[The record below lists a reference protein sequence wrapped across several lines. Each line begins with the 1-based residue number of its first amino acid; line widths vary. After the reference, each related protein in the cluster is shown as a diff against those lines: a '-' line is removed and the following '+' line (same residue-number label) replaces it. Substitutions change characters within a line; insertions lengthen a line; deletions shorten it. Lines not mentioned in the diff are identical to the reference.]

1 MQKTT
6 EQKAAGRPA
15 RLNYKMKT
23 QLQLYAL
30 LAPVLILIFIFCYL
44 PLYGL
49 LIAFQD
55 WYPGMPFLDFT
66 GATKWVGLKHF
77 ISFFQN
83 PYFWRLIKNTLVLS
97 ALNLGVAF
105 WIPIGFAL
113 LINELRLVKF
123 KKFAQTAS
131 YLPYFISSVVVAG
144 MALSFLSSDGIIN
157 KLIVLLG
164 GEPFLLNMKPQYF
177 PIVYT
182 LINIWRNFGWGSI
195 LYLSSMASID
205 TALYEAASLDGANR
219 WHKMWH
225 ITLPSIKPTIVVMLI
240 MGVGGIC
247 TSLNV
252 SPLLACMASGPA
264 CINASGNKHLFKQLN
279 QFTPPLL
286 VMFFVLSGMR
296 LSIPSLAAAGVIG
309 IVYFLVRIAGK
320 YTGSALGAAV
330 THASPEIRRYFG
342 LALIPQAGVSI
353 GLAVLGQRMLP
364 AESGQLLSTIILSS
378 GLLYEMVGPA
388 CAKASI
394 KLSGSVPGKAAAGK
408 ADAGKADAGKA
419 SVGKA
424 SAGKADAEKAAA
436 GKVIAG
442 SSSASGPD
450 IAKADGVEQPVH
462 KAGAAALEEQTR
474 KKAPDTGNDTNDTV
488 SAQQV
493 RPRHAVV

>member
-1 MQKTT
+1 MALFLSNLG
-6 EQKAAGRPA
+6 AAGIILTIAVMLASGFLLTRITK
-15 RLNYKMKT
+15 RLHLPNVTGYIIAGVIIGPWCLNLVPSQYIGQMDFITDLALAFIAFGVGKYFKLSSLKANGKKM
-23 QLQLYAL
+23 
-30 LAPVLILIFIFCYL
+30 VILTLFESLTAGIFI
-44 PLYGL
+44 
-49 LIAFQD
+49 
-55 WYPGMPFLDFT
+55 
-66 GATKWVGLKHF
+66 
-77 ISFFQN
+77 
-83 PYFWRLIKNTLVLS
+83 
-97 ALNLGVAF
+97 
-105 WIPIGFAL
+105 
-113 LINELRLVKF
+113 
-123 KKFAQTAS
+123 
-131 YLPYFISSVVVAG
+131 
-144 MALSFLSSDGIIN
+144 
-157 KLIVLLG
+157 
-164 GEPFLLNMKPQYF
+164 
-177 PIVYT
+177 
-182 LINIWRNFGWGSI
+182 
-195 LYLSSMASID
+195 
-205 TALYEAASLDGANR
+205 
-219 WHKMWH
+219 
-225 ITLPSIKPTIVVMLI
+225 TIVMLI
-240 MGVGGIC
+240 MGLSLSFSLLLGAIGCATAPASTIMTIRQYKARGPFVDTILQVVALDDAVSLIAFSVCAAFVQASSSNGSVTVSQIAFPVLFNLLALALGGLSGVVLSRLIHKRRSKDHSLVLACVTIMGVAGIC

-252 SPLLACMASGPA
+252 SPLLACMASGTA
-264 CINASGNKHLFKQLN
+264 YINASGNKHLFKQLN

-450 IAKADGVEQPVH
+450 TAKADGVEPSVH
-462 KAGAAALEEQTR
+462 KAGAAALEQQTR
-474 KKAPDTGNDTNDTV
+474 KKAPDTGNDTDDTV

>member
-1 MQKTT
+1 MALFLSNLG
-6 EQKAAGRPA
+6 AAGIILTIAVMLASGFLLTRFTK
-15 RLNYKMKT
+15 RLHLPNVTGYIIAGVIIGPWCLNLVPSQYIEQMDFITDLALAFIAFGVGKYFKLSSLKANGKKM
-23 QLQLYAL
+23 
-30 LAPVLILIFIFCYL
+30 VILTLFESLTAGIFI
-44 PLYGL
+44 
-49 LIAFQD
+49 
-55 WYPGMPFLDFT
+55 
-66 GATKWVGLKHF
+66 
-77 ISFFQN
+77 
-83 PYFWRLIKNTLVLS
+83 
-97 ALNLGVAF
+97 
-105 WIPIGFAL
+105 
-113 LINELRLVKF
+113 
-123 KKFAQTAS
+123 
-131 YLPYFISSVVVAG
+131 
-144 MALSFLSSDGIIN
+144 
-157 KLIVLLG
+157 
-164 GEPFLLNMKPQYF
+164 
-177 PIVYT
+177 
-182 LINIWRNFGWGSI
+182 
-195 LYLSSMASID
+195 
-205 TALYEAASLDGANR
+205 
-219 WHKMWH
+219 
-225 ITLPSIKPTIVVMLI
+225 TIVMLI
-240 MGVGGIC
+240 MGLSLSFSLLLGAIGCATAPASTIMTIRQYKARGPFVDTILQVVALDDAVSLIAFSVCAAFVQASSSNGSVTVSQIAFPVLFNLLALALGGLSGVVLSRLIHKRRSKDHSLVLACVTIMGVAGIC

-252 SPLLACMASGPA
+252 SPLLACMASGTA
-264 CINASGNKHLFKQLN
+264 YINASGNKHLFKQLN

-296 LSIPSLAAAGVIG
+296 LSIPSLIG

-408 ADAGKADAGKA
+408 ADAGKA

-424 SAGKADAEKAAA
+424 AAGKADAEKAAA
-436 GKVIAG
+436 VKVIAG

-450 IAKADGVEQPVH
+450 TAKADGVELSVH
-462 KAGAAALEEQTR
+462 KAGAAALEQQTR
-474 KKAPDTGNDTNDTV
+474 KKAPDTGNDTDDTV

>member
-1 MQKTT
+1 VDTI
-6 EQKAAGRPA
+6 
-15 RLNYKMKT
+15 
-23 QLQLYAL
+23 LQVVAL
-30 LAPVLILIFIFCYL
+30 DDAVS
-44 PLYGL
+44 
-49 LIAFQD
+49 LIAFSVCAAFVQASSSNGSVTVSQIAF
-55 WYPGMPFLDFT
+55 PVLFNLLALALG
-66 GATKWVGLKHF
+66 GL
-77 ISFFQN
+77 SGVVLS
-83 PYFWRLIKNTLVLS
+83 RLIHKRRSKDHSLVL
-97 ALNLGVAF
+97 ACV
-105 WIPIGFAL
+105 
-113 LINELRLVKF
+113 
-123 KKFAQTAS
+123 T
-131 YLPYFISSVVVAG
+131 
-144 MALSFLSSDGIIN
+144 
-157 KLIVLLG
+157 
-164 GEPFLLNMKPQYF
+164 
-177 PIVYT
+177 
-182 LINIWRNFGWGSI
+182 
-195 LYLSSMASID
+195 
-205 TALYEAASLDGANR
+205 
-219 WHKMWH
+219 
-225 ITLPSIKPTIVVMLI
+225 I
-240 MGVGGIC
+240 MGVAGIC

-252 SPLLACMASGPA
+252 SPLLACMASGTA
-264 CINASGNKHLFKQLN
+264 YINASGNKHLFKQLN

-408 ADAGKADAGKA
+408 AAAGKADDE
-419 SVGKA
+419 
-424 SAGKADAEKAAA
+424 KADAEKAAA

-442 SSSASGPD
+442 SSSESGPD
-450 IAKADGVEQPVH
+450 TAKADGVEPSVH
-462 KAGAAALEEQTR
+462 KAGAAALEQQTR
-474 KKAPDTGNDTNDTV
+474 KKAPDTGNDTDDTV

>member
-1 MQKTT
+1 M
-6 EQKAAGRPA
+6 
-15 RLNYKMKT
+15 L
-23 QLQLYAL
+23 
-30 LAPVLILIFIFCYL
+30 
-44 PLYGL
+44 
-49 LIAFQD
+49 
-55 WYPGMPFLDFT
+55 
-66 GATKWVGLKHF
+66 H
-77 ISFFQN
+77 S
-83 PYFWRLIKNTLVLS
+83 LVL
-97 ALNLGVAF
+97 ACV
-105 WIPIGFAL
+105 
-113 LINELRLVKF
+113 
-123 KKFAQTAS
+123 T
-131 YLPYFISSVVVAG
+131 
-144 MALSFLSSDGIIN
+144 
-157 KLIVLLG
+157 
-164 GEPFLLNMKPQYF
+164 
-177 PIVYT
+177 
-182 LINIWRNFGWGSI
+182 
-195 LYLSSMASID
+195 
-205 TALYEAASLDGANR
+205 
-219 WHKMWH
+219 
-225 ITLPSIKPTIVVMLI
+225 I
-240 MGVGGIC
+240 MGVAGIC

-252 SPLLACMASGPA
+252 SPLLACMASGTA
-264 CINASGNKHLFKQLN
+264 YINASGNKHLFKQLN

-408 ADAGKADAGKA
+408 AAAGKADDE
-419 SVGKA
+419 
-424 SAGKADAEKAAA
+424 KADAEKAAA

-442 SSSASGPD
+442 SSSESGPD
-450 IAKADGVEQPVH
+450 TAKADGVEPSVH
-462 KAGAAALEEQTR
+462 KAGAAALEQQTR
-474 KKAPDTGNDTNDTV
+474 KKAPDTGNDTDDTV